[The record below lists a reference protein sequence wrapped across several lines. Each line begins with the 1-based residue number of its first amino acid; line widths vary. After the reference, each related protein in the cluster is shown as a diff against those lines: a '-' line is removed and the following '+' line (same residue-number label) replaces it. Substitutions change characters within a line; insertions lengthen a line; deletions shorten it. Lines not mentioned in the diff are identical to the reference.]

1 MPTKMSAAPLT
12 ENDSSS
18 AIPLPQTKYEDEVLL
33 SSKQLSEYWDLFP
46 SCTQRALNKL
56 KKGTLPKVTSEE
68 VQNQLNAY
76 LEKSS
81 AK

>member
-46 SCTQRALNKL
+46 SCTQRALNKA
-56 KKGTLPKVTSEE
+56 KKGVLPKVSSEE
-68 VQNQLNAY
+68 LQSQIDNY
-76 LEKSS
+76 LEKNT